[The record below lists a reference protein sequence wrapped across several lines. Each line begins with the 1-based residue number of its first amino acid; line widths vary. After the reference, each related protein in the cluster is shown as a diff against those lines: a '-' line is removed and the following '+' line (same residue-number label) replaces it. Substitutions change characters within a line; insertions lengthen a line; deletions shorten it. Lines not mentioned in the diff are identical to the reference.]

1 MNSVFDLMKEYEE
14 RRDFAHSLVN
24 ENIIREAEKKL
35 KVRLPETYKRFLIEF
50 GFGGLDGIEILGV
63 AKNGRVVFVDT
74 TLKLRELGMPQNL
87 IVIEECDEWVYCIEN
102 ESQSI
107 VSWAIEDGNTYREAY
122 QDFETYLQDRVN
134 DAIENL

>member
-14 RRDFAHSLVN
+14 RGDFAHSLVN
-24 ENIIREAEKKL
+24 ENMIKEAEKKL

-87 IVIEECDEWVYCIEN
+87 IVIEMN
-102 ESQSI
+102 
-107 VSWAIEDGNTYREAY
+107 
-122 QDFETYLQDRVN
+122 LRV
-134 DAIENL
+134 